1 MLNGSFR
8 IRISMWTVA
17 LLTAVA
23 TLMPLADATAAKKNA
38 GPDLSSARP
47 LTTEELYRLY
57 HGRSWIWRDGA
68 GYFQVSKRQFHA
80 FSGRGRGIGYGE
92 GLWFLTDGGR
102 LCFRAEWNGRDGK
115 SKALTCF
122 AHYTDGKKIYQ
133 RKMPD
138 GDWYVFRNSPQR
150 RSDEASKLRPGDYA
164 KHGVARAKARLKK
177 N

>member
-17 LLTAVA
+17 LLTALA

-47 LTTEELYRLY
+47 LSTEELYRLY

-80 FSGRGRGIGYGE
+80 FSGREKDAIDRRNDDGE
-92 GLWFLTDGGR
+92 KL
-102 LCFRAEWNGRDGK
+102 
-115 SKALTCF
+115 
-122 AHYTDGKKIYQ
+122 
-133 RKMPD
+133 D
-138 GDWYVFRNSPQR
+138 GDQII
-150 RSDEASKLRPGDYA
+150 
-164 KHGVARAKARLKK
+164 HG
-177 N
+177 